1 MPGLAVTKAAAL
13 CAAMAFVAAMGPAS
27 ASPAAAPSS
36 AAAQAVAQPVKDT
49 VLVDC
54 SSKPQVRPADFI
66 LACGD
71 GNSRLASLRWTHW
84 DAGSAKA
91 RGVNWVNDCDPY
103 CAAGTFHSY
112 RVVVRLDQPQDW
124 NKDPQ
129 QQRYG
134 RMTLT
139 FPGDRPERLART
151 VTYSLWN

>member
-1 MPGLAVTKAAAL
+1 MRRLAVTKAAAL
-13 CAAMAFVAAMGPAS
+13 CAAVAFVAAMGPAS

-36 AAAQAVAQPVKDT
+36 TGRAATQPVRAT

-54 SSKPQVRPADFI
+54 FSRPQVRPADFI

-84 DAGSAKA
+84 APASAKA
-91 RGVNWVNDCDPY
+91 KGVNWVNDCDPY
-103 CAAGTFHSY
+103 CAAGTFRSY
-112 RVVVRLDQPQDW
+112 PVVVRLDRPQSW
-124 NKDPQ
+124 KKDPQ

-139 FPGDRPERLART
+139 FPGDRPERPART
-151 VTYSLWN
+151 VTYALWN